1 MGLFER
7 IFRPKDALKSM
18 RALRDAKKY
27 FATLTAYEPV
37 FHSWRGAIYE
47 YELVRSAIDARAR
60 HISKLKAD
68 IMGTAQPSLQ
78 SKLRQGPN
86 QWSTWSQFL
95 YRVSTILDNQNTCFI
110 TPIFDASMNITGYYP
125 LLPERCTIIEYDG
138 EAWLKYKFRRGEVA
152 AVELRKCAI
161 LTKFQ
166 YKDDF
171 FGTNNSALD
180 DTMELV
186 DVQRQGIKLAV
197 KNSQVYRF
205 MAKLNNFTR
214 HDDLVKERERFTEE
228 NFAEEA
234 KGGGLLLF
242 PNTYTDIQQI
252 KTDAYTIDASQ
263 MEYIRTNIYN
273 YFGVNEAILQNK
285 AKSEELDAFF
295 NGAIEPFAIQLSE
308 AMTKAI
314 FSERERAQG
323 SIFVV
328 NANRLQYMSVSDKV
342 AMAKQLGDRGALMI
356 DEIRDL
362 FNYPPLPDGQG
373 QHAPIR
379 GEYYYAGEDEEAND
393 E

>member
-1 MGLFER
+1 MSLFDR
-7 IFRPKDALKSM
+7 IFRPKEALKSM

-27 FATLTAYEPV
+27 FTTLTAYEPV

-86 QWSTWSQFL
+86 QWCTWSQFL

-197 KNSQVYRF
+197 KNSQTYRF
-205 MAKLNNFTR
+205 MAKLNNFTK

-228 NFAEEA
+228 NFTEEA

-263 MEYIRTNIYN
+263 MEYIRTNVYN

-308 AMTKAI
+308 VMTKAI

-356 DEIRDL
+356 DEIREL

-379 GEYYYAGEDEEAND
+379 GEYYYAGEDEEAKD

>member
-1 MGLFER
+1 MSLFDR
-7 IFRPKDALKSM
+7 IFRPKEALKSM

-27 FATLTAYEPV
+27 FTTLTAYEPV

-86 QWSTWSQFL
+86 QWCTWSQFL

-197 KNSQVYRF
+197 KNSQTYRF
-205 MAKLNNFTR
+205 MAKLNNFTK

-228 NFAEEA
+228 NFTEEA

-263 MEYIRTNIYN
+263 MEYIRTNVYN

-356 DEIRDL
+356 DEIREL